1 MWAENEVDM
10 IGEQVNE
17 VIDNLCQKIGSTQ
30 EMLVPEMARLCIAR
44 SWVDAV
50 FCGVLFLLCSIGLI
64 VSIKSYKEDDNW
76 VIGIVVFSIVAF
88 VFLFLLW
95 ASVSNAIQWQAAPT
109 AKAVEYIIELVR
121 SR

>member
-1 MWAENEVDM
+1 M

-17 VIDNLCQKIGSTQ
+17 VIDNLCQRIGSTQ
-30 EMLVPEMARLCIAR
+30 QMLVPEMARLCIAR

-50 FCGVLFLLCSIGLI
+50 FCGVLFLFGFIGLA
-64 VSIKSYKEDDNW
+64 VSIKSYKKDSDW
-76 VIGIVVFSIVAF
+76 LIGIILFSIVAI
-88 VFLFLLW
+88 LFFCLLW

-109 AKAVEYIIELVR
+109 AKAVEYILELVR

>member
-1 MWAENEVDM
+1 M

-44 SWVDAV
+44 SWVDAA

-76 VIGIVVFSIVAF
+76 VIGIVLFSIVAVTF
-88 VFLFLLW
+88 FALLW

-109 AKAVEYIIELVR
+109 AKAVEYIIELIR
-121 SR
+121 QK

>member
-1 MWAENEVDM
+1 M

-30 EMLVPEMARLCIAR
+30 QMLVPEMARLCIAR

-50 FCGVLFLLCSIGLI
+50 FCGVLFLFCFIGLV
-64 VSIKSYKEDDNW
+64 VSIKSYKKDYDW
-76 VIGIVVFSIVAF
+76 LIGIILFSIVAI
-88 VFLFLLW
+88 LFFCLLW
-95 ASVSNAIQWQAAPT
+95 ASISNAIQWQAAPT
-109 AKAVEYIIELVR
+109 AKAVEYILELVR

>member
-1 MWAENEVDM
+1 M

-30 EMLVPEMARLCIAR
+30 QMLVPEMARLCIAR

-50 FCGVLFLLCSIGLI
+50 FCGVLFLLCSIGLV
-64 VSIKSYKEDDNW
+64 VSIKSYKKDSDW
-76 VIGIVVFSIVAF
+76 LVGIVLFSIFAI
-88 VFLFLLW
+88 VFFCLLW

-109 AKAVEYIIELVR
+109 AKAVEYILELVR